1 MFRNVSQ
8 NNPWKTSGKIKLK
21 KENCFHH
28 SNKQRY
34 INKLREQFLLR
45 GAKASD
51 KRCPKVS
58 GKLNF
63 QFSALVLSM
72 IESQFN
78 LKRENF
84 DLAGYGMHVPAAL
97 FQGILTEGE

>member
-8 NNPWKTSGKIKLK
+8 NTPRKTSRKIKLK
-21 KENCFHH
+21 KENYFHH

-34 INKLREQFLLR
+34 ITRLREQFLLR
-45 GAKASD
+45 GAKTSD

-58 GKLNF
+58 SKLNF
-63 QFSALVLSM
+63 QFLALLVSM
-72 IESQFN
+72 IESQFI

-97 FQGILTEGE
+97 FQGILT